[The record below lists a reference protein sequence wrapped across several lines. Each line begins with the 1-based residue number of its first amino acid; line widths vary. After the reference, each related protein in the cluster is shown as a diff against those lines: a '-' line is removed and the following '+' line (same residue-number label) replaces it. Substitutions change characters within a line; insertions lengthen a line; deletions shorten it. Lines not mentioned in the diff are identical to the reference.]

1 MTPVLETRSAA
12 VPLGDTAILL
22 ANAGA
27 GLCGGITDREDATLF
42 TGVCDE
48 F

>member
-12 VPLGDTAILL
+12 VPLGDTGILL
-22 ANAGA
+22 ANPGA
-27 GLCGGITDREDATLF
+27 ELCGGIPDREGATLF